1 MAAAL
6 PEDLIPMP
14 ELALSCAVFLA
25 IHLLIA
31 GTTMRDRVVAV
42 LTEGGYMAA
51 FSLASIAVI
60 VWMCLSFNAAL
71 AGDNPQLWYLG
82 EGVKHAG
89 GIVMALAFLMVVP
102 GLLTPNPTS
111 VGQASLAGR
120 EDVARGM
127 LRITRHPFLWGV
139 AIWSSFHLLANGDEA
154 SAIFFGSFLVLS
166 LAGTA
171 SIDAKRKRKSPE
183 EWGRFAALTSN
194 VPFAAILSGR
204 NRLSIGELL
213 TWRQLVAIIVF
224 AGIFLTH
231 HLIFGVSPFPGG
243 RVPF

>member
-1 MAAAL
+1 
-6 PEDLIPMP
+6 MP
-14 ELALSCAVFLA
+14 ELALSCAMFLA

-31 GTTMRDRVVAV
+31 GTTMRDRLVAV

-51 FSLASIAVI
+51 FSLASVAVI
-60 VWMCLSFNAAL
+60 VWMCVSFNAAL

-139 AIWSSFHLLANGDEA
+139 AIWAAFHLLANGDEA

-171 SIDAKRKRKSPE
+171 SIDAKRNRKSPDD
-183 EWGRFAALTSN
+183 WGRFAAVTSN

-224 AGIFLTH
+224 AGIFVTH

>member
-1 MAAAL
+1 
-6 PEDLIPMP
+6 MP
-14 ELALSCAVFLA
+14 ELALACAVFLA

-31 GTTMRDRVVAV
+31 GTTVRDSLVAAV
-42 LTEGGYMAA
+42 SEGGYLAG
-51 FSLASIAVI
+51 FSLASVAVI
-60 VWMCLSFNAAL
+60 VWMCVSFNAAL
-71 AGDNPQLWYLG
+71 AGTNPQLWYLG

-89 GIVMALAFLMVVP
+89 GIVMAIAFLMVVP
-102 GLLTPNPTS
+102 GILTPNPTS

-120 EDVARGM
+120 DDVARGM

-139 AIWSSFHLLANGDEA
+139 AIWAAFHLLANGDEA
-154 SAIFFGSFLVLS
+154 SVIFFGSFLVLS

-171 SIDAKRKRKSPE
+171 SIDAKRKRKAPE
-183 EWGRFAALTSN
+183 DWSRFAAVTSN
-194 VPFAAILSGR
+194 VPFAAILAGR

-213 TWRQLVAIIVF
+213 TWRQLVAILVF

-231 HLIFGVSPFPGG
+231 HLLFSVSPFPGG

>member
-1 MAAAL
+1 
-6 PEDLIPMP
+6 MP
-14 ELALSCAVFLA
+14 ELALACAVFLA
-25 IHLLIA
+25 IHLLIS
-31 GTTMRDRVVAV
+31 GTTMRDRLVAV

-51 FSLASIAVI
+51 FSIASVAVI

-71 AGDNPQLWYLG
+71 ASTNPQLWYLG

-102 GLLTPNPTS
+102 GILTPNPTS

-139 AIWSSFHLLANGDEA
+139 AIWSAFHLLANGDEA

-166 LAGTA
+166 LAGTS
-171 SIDAKRKRKSPE
+171 SIDAKRKRKAPDD
-183 EWGRFAALTSN
+183 WNRFAAVTSN
-194 VPFAAILSGR
+194 VPFAAILGGR

-213 TWRQLVAIIVF
+213 TWRQLVAIAVF
-224 AGIFLTH
+224 LGVFFTH
-231 HLIFGVSPFPGG
+231 HLLFGVSPFPGG